1 MSKILEVYLNT
12 SGPVKALKGERL
24 VLNCTATGALN
35 TRVNISWDYPRK
47 VRPTCQNYFFPF
59 FGGLFCVRFALFCL
73 FLIIIKLQRDS
84 GIMVMG

>member
-59 FGGLFCVRFALFCL
+59 FGGCFVSDLHYFAYF
-73 FLIIIKLQRDS
+73 
-84 GIMVMG
+84 